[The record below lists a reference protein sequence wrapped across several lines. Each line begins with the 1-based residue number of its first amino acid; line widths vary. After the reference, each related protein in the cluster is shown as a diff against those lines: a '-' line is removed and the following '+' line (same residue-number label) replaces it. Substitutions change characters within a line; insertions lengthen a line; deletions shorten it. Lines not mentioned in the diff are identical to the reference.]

1 MKHALIALLTLASSA
16 ALPGAALAQQ
26 APFARLNDA
35 VKYRQAAFQV
45 MGTHVQRLGAMA
57 KGDAPFDKA
66 TAESNAA
73 IVELLSRQLSGAFP
87 PSSDMAPS
95 KAKPEVWQEAP
106 QFKTHQDQLQST
118 SAKLTVAA
126 RAGDLAAFKAAFN
139 SLSQTCKACHDGYR
153 NR

>member
-1 MKHALIALLTLASSA
+1 MKSTLLAVALAATT
-16 ALPGAALAQQ
+16 ALPGHVLAQQ
-26 APFARLNDA
+26 AQFTRLNDA

-66 TAESNAA
+66 NAEANAA

-87 PSSDMAPS
+87 PGSDMAPS
-95 KAKPEVWQEAP
+95 KAKPEIWQEAA
-106 QFKTHQDQLQST
+106 QFKTHQDQLQS
-118 SAKLTVAA
+118 SSSKLAGAA
-126 RAGDLAAFKAAFN
+126 RVGDLAAFKAAFN
-139 SLSQTCKACHDGYR
+139 ALSQTCKACHDGYR

>member
-1 MKHALIALLTLASSA
+1 MKYTLITLALAACAA
-16 ALPGAALAQQ
+16 ALPGQALAQQ

-57 KGDAPFDKA
+57 KGAVPFDKA
-66 TAESNAA
+66 NAESNAA
-73 IVELLSRQLSGAFP
+73 IVELLARQLGGAFP
-87 PSSDMAPS
+87 PGSDMAPS

-106 QFKTHQDQLQST
+106 QFKTHQDQLQSA
-118 SAKLTVAA
+118 SGKLAGAA
-126 RAGDLAAFKAAFN
+126 RVGDLAAFKAAF
-139 SLSQTCKACHDGYR
+139 SALSQTCKACHDGYR